1 MSLAFGVVSR
11 MLPGSLGSGGPRARI
26 DREGNVSGWDPAL
39 EALWGRPAAQALGR
53 KIDQLLVALEPELLP
68 DLLSVQCAGTWS
80 GVVALV
86 PSNGNAPRTTGI
98 RLSRSGDG
106 LELQLAPLSVLAS
119 EGPSDDA
126 PLEPGRD
133 LQRFAALLEM
143 VPGYCYTVDREL
155 TFTSSAGKGLAVLN
169 LRPGQVIGVNMRA
182 LWGTRE
188 DTYEPLVCHLKALAG
203 IAATYRDVCLGRSI
217 EYLIRPLRSDAGDV
231 VGAIGVA
238 IDVTEAEHARQERE
252 KLVAQLRQAQ
262 KMEAMG
268 RLAGSVAHDFNNF
281 LTCIMGN
288 LSLLEKH
295 VSQGSEAEALI
306 AQTNIA
312 LDSAASLTRQLL
324 AFSRKQV
331 FSPRPLNVSSLV
343 ERMHK
348 ILQRLAGT
356 RISVRTDCHVELWS
370 VNADAGQLEQVLVNL
385 VLNARDS
392 ISDEGQI
399 VITTRNE
406 RGDTPH
412 PAESCDHPGEPP
424 EPLRPGNY
432 VALSVS
438 DSGRGLSDVERARLF
453 ETFFTSKDLGQGT
466 GLGLAT
472 VYATVQQSGGTL
484 SVESE
489 LGKGTTFRVLLPRA
503 AAAPALEAAAV
514 SNGRE
519 LAVAGGTET
528 VLLVED
534 EPLVLEF
541 AQRTLQQLG
550 YNVLP
555 CSSSDE
561 ALRLFGEYQNRVQ
574 LVVTDVRLPRLTG
587 KDLAARLR
595 ALSPGVAVLF
605 CSGAGD
611 APLDELATGGDSI
624 GCDTIN
630 KPYRPR
636 ELASKVRQL
645 LDQRRS

>member
-1 MSLAFGVVSR
+1 MS
-11 MLPGSLGSGGPRARI
+11 PGSVSLGSGGPRARI
-26 DREGNVSGWDPAL
+26 DREGNVSAWDPAF
-39 EALWGRPAAQALGR
+39 ESLWGRPAAQALGR
-53 KIDQLLVALEPELLP
+53 RIDQLLVALEPAALP
-68 DLLSVQCAGTWS
+68 DLRSVQCAGTWS
-80 GVVALV
+80 GIVALV

-119 EGPSDDA
+119 EEPSGDA
-126 PLEPGRD
+126 PVEPGRD

-143 VPGYCYTVDREL
+143 VPGYCYTCDREL
-155 TFTSSAGKGLAVLN
+155 TFTSSAGKGLGVLN
-169 LRPGQVIGVNMRA
+169 LRPGQVIGMNLRT
-182 LWGTRE
+182 LWGLASAGTPRSPGE

-203 IAATYRDVCLGRSI
+203 IATTYRDVCLGRSI
-217 EYLIRPLRSDAGDV
+217 EYLIRPLRSDSGDV
-231 VGAIGVA
+231 VGVIGVA
-238 IDVTEAEHARQERE
+238 IDVTEAEQARQDRE

-262 KMEAMG
+262 QLEAMG

-295 VSQGSEAEALI
+295 VSLGSEAEALI
-306 AQTNIA
+306 AQTNVA

-356 RISVRTDCHVELWS
+356 RISVQTDCHPELWS

-385 VLNARDS
+385 VLKARDA
-392 ISDEGQI
+392 ISDDGKI
-399 VITTRNE
+399 VIETRNQSFD
-406 RGDTPH
+406 RPDAT
-412 PAESCDHPGEPP
+412 PP

-432 VALSVS
+432 VSLSVS

-453 ETFFTSKDLGQGT
+453 EPFSSTRELGQEI

-472 VYATVQQSGGTL
+472 VYSTVRQSGGT
-484 SVESE
+484 VTVASE
-489 LGKGTTFRVLLPRA
+489 LGKGTTFRVWLPRV
-503 AAAPALEAAAV
+503 AAAPAAEAAQGP
-514 SNGRE
+514 NGRE

-528 VLLVED
+528 VLIVED

-550 YNVLP
+550 YHVLP

-561 ALRLFGEYQNRVQ
+561 ALRLFGEHQSRIQ
-574 LVVTDVRLPRLTG
+574 LVVTDVLLPRLNG

-595 ALSPGVAVLF
+595 ALSPEVAVLF
-605 CSGAGD
+605 CSGAGEV
-611 APLDELATGGDSI
+611 PLEELGTGGDSS

-636 ELASKVRQL
+636 ELGIKVRQL

>member
-1 MSLAFGVVSR
+1 
-11 MLPGSLGSGGPRARI
+11 MLPSSLSSGGPRARI
-26 DREGNVSGWDPAL
+26 DREGTVAGWDPAF
-39 EALWGRPAAQALGR
+39 ETLWGRPAAQALGR
-53 KIDQLLVALEPELLP
+53 RIDQLLVALEPEALP

-98 RLSRSGDG
+98 RLTRSGDG
-106 LELQLAPLSVLAS
+106 LELQLAPLSLLAS
-119 EGPSDDA
+119 EGPSGDA

-143 VPGYCYTVDREL
+143 VPGYCYTVDRDL
-155 TFTSSAGKGLAVLN
+155 TFTSSAGKGLGVLN
-169 LRPGQVIGVNMRA
+169 LRPGQVIGVNLRA

-203 IAATYRDVCLGRSI
+203 ISSTYRDVCLGRSI
-217 EYLIRPLRSDAGDV
+217 EYLIRPLRSDSGDV

-252 KLVAQLRQAQ
+252 KLVARLRQAQ
-262 KMEAMG
+262 KLEAMG
-268 RLAGSVAHDFNNF
+268 RLGGSVAHDFNNF

-295 VSQGSEAEALI
+295 VMGSEAEALI
-306 AQTNIA
+306 AQTNVA

-331 FSPRPLNVSSLV
+331 FSPRPLNASSLV

-356 RISVRTDCHVELWS
+356 RISVQTDCHPELWS

-385 VLNARDS
+385 VLNARDA
-392 ISDEGQI
+392 ISDEGKI
-399 VITTRNE
+399 VISTSNYRA
-406 RGDTPH
+406 GTPQ
-412 PAESCDHPGEPP
+412 PEEALDRVGAPPP
-424 EPLRPGNY
+424 ELRAGNY

-438 DSGRGLSDVERARLF
+438 DSGRGLSDVERVQLF
-453 ETFFTSKDLGQGT
+453 EPFLTTRDLGQGA
-466 GLGLAT
+466 GIGLAMVYST
-472 VYATVQQSGGTL
+472 VRQSGGTVT
-484 SVESE
+484 VESE
-489 LGKGTTFRVLLPRA
+489 PGKGTTFRVLLPRVE
-503 AAAPALEAAAV
+503 AAPAPEAATGPG
-514 SNGRE
+514 GRE

-561 ALRLFGEYQNRVQ
+561 ALRVFGEAQSRIQ
-574 LVVTDVRLPRLTG
+574 LVVTDVLLPRLSG
-587 KDLAARLR
+587 KDLVSRLR

-605 CSGAGD
+605 CSGSD
-611 APLDELATGGDSI
+611 QAPLEELGS
-624 GCDTIN
+624 GCDIID

-636 ELASKVRQL
+636 ELATKVRQL

>member
-11 MLPGSLGSGGPRARI
+11 MLPSSLGSGGPRARI
-26 DREGNVSGWDPAL
+26 DREGNVSGWDPAF
-39 EALWGRPAAQALGR
+39 ETLWGRPAAQALGR
-53 KIDQLLVALEPELLP
+53 KLAQLLVALEPETLP
-68 DLLSVQCAGTWS
+68 DLLSVQCAGAWS

-86 PSNGNAPRTTGI
+86 PSNGNAPRTSGI
-98 RLSRSGDG
+98 RLTRSGDG

-119 EGPSDDA
+119 EEPSGDA
-126 PLEPGRD
+126 PVEPGRD

-143 VPGYCYTVDREL
+143 LPGYCYTVDREL
-155 TFTSSAGKGLAVLN
+155 TFTSSSGKGLAVLN
-169 LRPGQVIGVNMRA
+169 LRPGQVIGLNMRT

-203 IAATYRDVCLGRSI
+203 ISSNYRDVCLGRSI
-217 EYLIRPLRSDAGDV
+217 EYLIRPLRSAAGDV

-262 KMEAMG
+262 KLEAMG

-295 VSQGSEAEALI
+295 VSQGSEAESLI
-306 AQTNIA
+306 AQTNVA

-324 AFSRKQV
+324 AFNRKQV
-331 FSPRPLNVSSLV
+331 FSPRPLNASSLV
-343 ERMHK
+343 ERLHK
-348 ILQRLAGT
+348 ILQRLAGP
-356 RISVRTDCHVELWS
+356 RISVQTDCHPELWS

-385 VLNARDS
+385 VLNARDA
-392 ISDEGQI
+392 INDEGKI
-399 VITTRNE
+399 VIETRNYLADA
-406 RGDTPH
+406 GKPL
-412 PAESCDHPGEPP
+412 P
-424 EPLRPGNY
+424 EPLRPGSY

-453 ETFFTSKDLGQGT
+453 EPLFSTKGPGQGT
-466 GLGLAT
+466 GIGLAT
-472 VYATVQQSGGTL
+472 VYSTVRQSGGTVT
-484 SVESE
+484 VESE
-489 LGKGTTFRVLLPRA
+489 LGKGTTFRVWLPRVE
-503 AAAPALEAAAV
+503 AAPAPEAAVGSA
-514 SNGRE
+514 RE

-561 ALRLFGEYQNRVQ
+561 ALRVFGDYQSRIQ
-574 LVVTDVRLPRLTG
+574 LVVTDVLLPRLSG
-587 KDLAARLR
+587 KDLAVRLR

-605 CSGAGD
+605 CSGAGE
-611 APLDELATGGDSI
+611 APLDGLGTGFDSV
-624 GCDTIN
+624 GCDTID

-636 ELASKVRQL
+636 ELALKVRQL

>member
-1 MSLAFGVVSR
+1 MSPGTVS
-11 MLPGSLGSGGPRARI
+11 PGSGGPRARI
-26 DREGNVSGWDPAL
+26 DREGNVSAWDPAL
-39 EALWGRPAAQALGR
+39 ESLWGRPAAQALGR
-53 KIDQLLVALEPELLP
+53 KIDQLLVALEPAALP

-80 GVVALV
+80 GIVALV
-86 PSNGNAPRTTGI
+86 PSNGNAPRTSGI
-98 RLSRSGDG
+98 RLTRSGDG

-119 EGPSDDA
+119 EGPSGDA
-126 PLEPGRD
+126 PLEPCRD
-133 LQRFAALLEM
+133 LQRFAALLEL
-143 VPGYCYTVDREL
+143 VPGYCYTVDRDL

-169 LRPGQVIGVNMRA
+169 LRPGQVIGVNMRT
-182 LWGTRE
+182 LWGLASAGTPRGPSE

-203 IAATYRDVCLGRSI
+203 IPGTYRDVCLGRSI
-217 EYLIRPLRSDAGDV
+217 EYLIRPLRSDSGDV

-252 KLVAQLRQAQ
+252 KLVARLRQSQ
-262 KMEAMG
+262 QMEAMG
-268 RLAGSVAHDFNNF
+268 RLAGSVAQDFNNF

-295 VSQGSEAEALI
+295 VSQGREAEALL
-306 AQTNIA
+306 AQTNVA

-331 FSPRPLNVSSLV
+331 FSPRPLNLSSLV

-356 RISVRTDCHVELWS
+356 RISVQMACHPELWS

-385 VLNARDS
+385 VLNARDA
-392 ISDEGQI
+392 ISDEGKI
-399 VITTRNE
+399 VLETTNE
-406 RGDTPH
+406 
-412 PAESCDHPGEPP
+412 ACDAPGAAPP
-424 EPLRPGNY
+424 EPLRAGSY
-432 VALSVS
+432 VALSVR
-438 DSGRGLSDVERARLF
+438 DTGRGLSDVERARLF
-453 ETFFTSKDLGQGT
+453 EPFVTTRDAGQGT
-466 GLGLAT
+466 GIGLST
-472 VYATVQQSGGTL
+472 VYSTVQQSGGTVT
-484 SVESE
+484 VESE
-489 LGKGTTFRVLLPRA
+489 LGKGTMFRVWLPRV
-503 AAAPALEAAAV
+503 AAAPAPEAAAGP
-514 SNGRE
+514 NGRE

-561 ALRLFGEYQNRVQ
+561 ALRRFGDHQSRIQ
-574 LVVTDVRLPRLTG
+574 LVVTDVLLPRLSG

-605 CSGAGD
+605 SSGSGEA
-611 APLDELATGGDSI
+611 ALDELGPRS
-624 GCDTIN
+624 DTIE

-636 ELASKVRQL
+636 ELALKVRQL
-645 LDQRRS
+645 LDGRRP